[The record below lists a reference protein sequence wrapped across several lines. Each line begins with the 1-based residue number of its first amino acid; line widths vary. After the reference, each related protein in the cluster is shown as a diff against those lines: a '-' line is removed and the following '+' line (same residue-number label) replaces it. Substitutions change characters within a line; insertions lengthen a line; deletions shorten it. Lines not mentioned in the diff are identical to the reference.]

1 MFRPCDWVP
10 LAEADPLPGDPD
22 AIAAE
27 AARLVRL
34 GQDMRVQSA
43 RLRQIGADST
53 LIGAYADELRSAAG
67 TLAGDLDESAERY
80 ERVGSALSGWAP
92 ELAEAQRVTLQA
104 RTKAIAAEELRQ
116 RSVPLFEESTWGQNA
131 ASALVDPAAAS
142 RLAGQ
147 IEADALLAEARRLLL
162 DAVEQAQARG
172 RHYAGLIE
180 EASDI
185 LKDGRWDN
193 FKDWADRN
201 VDWIES
207 YTDNLGWVATAAA
220 VGAIFLPG
228 ANVLVLTA
236 LGITALS
243 AATHATLLATGNGSW
258 ADLGLDIFALATFGA
273 GAAAARG
280 LKSAQLAARTA
291 AAAEARDAT
300 SRAVLY
306 EARNA
311 GRAATAILSRP
322 GSTPAA
328 KSAAERTLQ
337 SISDRAVQ
345 EGARAADR
353 LMRQPLAAASRWET
367 FVVGESGSARAMND
381 LLRTTAGYS
390 NVPGVSE
397 AATRGA
403 HFYSAAQMSYLS
415 GTAADLSSK
424 AEDLTALSHRLFHR
438 VVESSWVIA
447 PPRGELA

>member
-10 LAEADPLPGDPD
+10 LAETDPLPGDPD

-34 GQDMRVQSA
+34 GQDMRVQST

-92 ELAEAQRVTLQA
+92 ELAEAQRLTLQA

-116 RSVPLFEESTWGQNA
+116 RIVPLFEKSTWGQNA

-201 VDWIES
+201 ADWIES

-291 AAAEARDAT
+291 AAAEARDA
-300 SRAVLY
+300 
-306 EARNA
+306 
-311 GRAATAILSRP
+311 
-322 GSTPAA
+322 
-328 KSAAERTLQ
+328 
-337 SISDRAVQ
+337 AVQ
-345 EGARAADR
+345 GVLRAADNEIEAAAVVLSR
-353 LMRQPLAAASRWET
+353 VGNPVARDAADATLRAINAEAVAAGVRASDQVLSQQLAVASRWEAL
-367 FVVGESGSARAMND
+367 VVGESGVARGFND
-381 LLRTTAGYS
+381 LFLTAAQYPTASGMTDIL
-390 NVPGVSE
+390 
-397 AATRGA
+397 AAGTRSYG
-403 HFYSAAQMSYLS
+403 AAQMSYLS
-415 GTAADLSSK
+415 GTFVDLHGKADDIAAVSS
-424 AEDLTALSHRLFHR
+424 RLLHR
-438 VVESSWVIA
+438 VVGSSWVV
-447 PPRGELA
+447 PRTGGEMA